1 VLAGIAKKHGTSI
14 SNVATKWVL
23 SRPAV
28 PAVIVGARNA
38 NHVADHQQL
47 FAFELD
53 ADDQAALAD
62 ILKRGRQSTS
72 DCYAW
77 ERGMSSW

>member
-1 VLAGIAKKHGTSI
+1 MLAGIAKKHGTSV

-47 FAFELD
+47 FTFELD
-53 ADDQAALAD
+53 ADDQAALED
-62 ILKRGRQSTS
+62 VLKRSRQSAS

-77 ERGMSSW
+77 ERGMSNW